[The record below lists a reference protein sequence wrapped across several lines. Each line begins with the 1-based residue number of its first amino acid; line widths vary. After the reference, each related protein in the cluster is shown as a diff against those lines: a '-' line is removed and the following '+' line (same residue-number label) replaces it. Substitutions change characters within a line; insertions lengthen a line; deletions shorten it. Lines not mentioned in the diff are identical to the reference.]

1 MRTKSRERDP
11 LDFIAYFGG
20 YLFPFLLFYS
30 LRIDWEIISIPFL
43 LLSIVI
49 GIIMLIKYKP
59 YRGNWFKDWMDDPRR
74 SITLGFTM
82 GLFVGSGILVLN
94 YKFQDPLLTTLGLT
108 ALTIDIILMMKY
120 FMDYYQWP
128 EKFEKTNN

>member
-1 MRTKSRERDP
+1 
-11 LDFIAYFGG
+11 
-20 YLFPFLLFYS
+20 
-30 LRIDWEIISIPFL
+30 
-43 LLSIVI
+43 
-49 GIIMLIKYKP
+49 
-59 YRGNWFKDWMDDPRR
+59 MDDPRR